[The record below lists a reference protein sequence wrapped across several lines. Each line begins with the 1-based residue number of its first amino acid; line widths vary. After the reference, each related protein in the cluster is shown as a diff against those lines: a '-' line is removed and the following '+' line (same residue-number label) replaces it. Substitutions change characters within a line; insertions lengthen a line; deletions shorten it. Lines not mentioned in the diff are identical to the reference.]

1 MFGFDENVCGKC
13 GARRD
18 DIGLGGC
25 FCRDEE
31 RTMSEQKSF
40 PTPAEY
46 LALRKERVEREDR
59 EKAEAEQK
67 RLADL
72 DAKALVYAEKFL
84 QTIRDGGDPWDRKT
98 EAMVACGI
106 DHATGEAIVRALAR
120 LGWPSE
126 KINGC
131 VHTGPGG
138 FGKTE
143 ETYYNEK
150 ECRVVVPNPALA

>member
-84 QTIRDGGDPWDRKT
+84 QTMPIRLPHP
-98 EAMVACGI
+98 
-106 DHATGEAIVRALAR
+106 HAQGRLPSTARSRPTGRFHAA
-120 LGWPSE
+120 
-126 KINGC
+126 
-131 VHTGPGG
+131 GPR
-138 FGKTE
+138 T
-143 ETYYNEK
+143 
-150 ECRVVVPNPALA
+150 